1 MKIDLNKI
9 GLLPDIYVYFILLGE
24 LYCQSN
30 KMFAAINSFWYQDVS
45 AFCLDTAQKFIES
58 FFCGRSFLRALL
70 SMDYLHSLWGWRI
83 SF

>member
-45 AFCLDTAQKFIES
+45 AFCLDTAQKFIE
-58 FFCGRSFLRALL
+58 
-70 SMDYLHSLWGWRI
+70 
-83 SF
+83 

>member
-9 GLLPDIYVYFILLGE
+9 GLLPDIYVYFILFGE

-45 AFCLDTAQKFIES
+45 AFCLDTAQIIQS
-58 FFCGRSFLRALL
+58 MYFLWSLVPPRFVEYGL
-70 SMDYLHSLWGWRI
+70 SP
-83 SF
+83 